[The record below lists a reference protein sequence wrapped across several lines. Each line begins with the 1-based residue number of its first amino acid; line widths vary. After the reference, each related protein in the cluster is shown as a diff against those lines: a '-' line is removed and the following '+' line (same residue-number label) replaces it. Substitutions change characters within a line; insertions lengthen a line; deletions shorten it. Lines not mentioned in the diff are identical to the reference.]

1 MSKSAEEPLNA
12 KYGTVDEENCDEGD
26 KTEKNNEEYEKVYE
40 EYRFGPQEHRR
51 KETAVTVSNTQL
63 IVENL
68 SENIS
73 KKKFCLICSILVLV
87 IGGTAV
93 GLLIHFTTA
102 PAANTIEPV
111 VKDAVLALSTYSSNN
126 VPMVIK
132 LTSGIGLNGIWSN
145 GESV

>member
-1 MSKSAEEPLNA
+1 MSKPEEEPLKE
-12 KYGTVDEENCDEGD
+12 KYGTVDENCDDSD
-26 KTEKNNEEYEKVYE
+26 KNEKNNEEYETVYE
-40 EYRFGPQEHRR
+40 EYRFGCQENRR
-51 KETAVTVSNTQL
+51 KETGVTISNAQS
-63 IVENL
+63 IDENL

-73 KKKFCLICSILVLV
+73 KKKFCLICSFLVIV

-93 GLLIHFTTA
+93 GLVIYFKTA

>member
-1 MSKSAEEPLNA
+1 MSKSEEEPLNE
-12 KYGTVDEENCDEGD
+12 KYGTGDEGD
-26 KTEKNNEEYEKVYE
+26 KNEKHNEEY
-40 EYRFGPQEHRR
+40 
-51 KETAVTVSNTQL
+51 VSNTQPMD
-63 IVENL
+63 EKL

-73 KKKFCLICSILVLV
+73 KKKFCLICSALVLV
-87 IGGTAV
+87 FGGTAI
-93 GLLIHFTTA
+93 GLAIHFTRA
-102 PAANTIEPV
+102 SSAITIEPV

>member
-1 MSKSAEEPLNA
+1 MSKSEEEPLNER
-12 KYGTVDEENCDEGD
+12 YGTADDENCDGGD
-26 KTEKNNEEYEKVYE
+26 KNIKNNEEYETVYE
-40 EYRFGPQEHRR
+40 EYRFSSHEHRR
-51 KETAVTVSNTQL
+51 EETAVTVSNAQS
-63 IVENL
+63 IDENL

-73 KKKFCLICSILVLV
+73 KKQFCLICSILVLV

-93 GLLIHFTTA
+93 GLVIHFTTA
-102 PAANTIEPV
+102 PAADTIEPV

-132 LTSGIGLNGIWSN
+132 LTSGFGLNGIWSN

>member
-1 MSKSAEEPLNA
+1 MSKPEEDPLNE
-12 KYGTVDEENCDEGD
+12 KYGTVDEENCDDGD
-26 KTEKNNEEYEKVYE
+26 KNAENNEEYESVYE
-40 EYRFGPQEHRR
+40 KYRFGSKNYRR
-51 KETAVTVSNTQL
+51 KETSVTVSNAQS
-63 IVENL
+63 IAENL
-68 SENIS
+68 SENIP

-93 GLLIHFTTA
+93 GLVIHFTTA
-102 PAANTIEPV
+102 PAANEIEPV